1 MTSTTTSPQR
11 PNIVLIFM
19 DDMGYGDLGC
29 TGSPLIRTPRM
40 DSVAEDGM
48 TFTQMYS
55 AAPTCTPSR
64 AALLTGRYAQRVG
77 LPRVI
82 FPDDPA
88 GLSDQEVTI
97 AEVLGEQG
105 YACGAFGKWHLGAR
119 TEHSPLR
126 HGFDRFVGL
135 PYSNDMHPVVLHVD
149 QEIEEDVDQAT
160 LTRRYTDE
168 AIDFIDDHA
177 DEPFFV
183 YLPHTMPHIPLHV
196 EEGFR
201 GTSAAGTYGDV
212 IECLDHHVGRL
223 LDHLEARGQTDNTLV
238 MITSDNGPWF
248 EGSTGGLRGRKIDT
262 YEGGIKMPFLARWPA
277 RIAPGS
283 TCATPSCFIDL
294 MPTLANLTGASM
306 PEDRPIDGIDLTSCL
321 LGGDV
326 AERTLHFFS
335 HWHLNAVRRGRWK
348 LHVDRFPS
356 TDLRELPQ
364 LFDLEADPAE
374 SYNLASLHPGVLADL
389 QERRDAFAA
398 EIAAQQAEAERRAAS

>member
-64 AALLTGRYAQRVG
+64 AALLTGRYAQRAG

-149 QEIEEDVDQAT
+149 QEIEEDVDSLLENVKGLSAT
-160 LTRRYTDE
+160 DRVILKE
-168 AIDFIDDHA
+168 
-177 DEPFFV
+177 
-183 YLPHTMPHIPLHV
+183 LH
-196 EEGFR
+196 
-201 GTSAAGTYGDV
+201 
-212 IECLDHHVGRL
+212 
-223 LDHLEARGQTDNTLV
+223 
-238 MITSDNGPWF
+238 
-248 EGSTGGLRGRKIDT
+248 
-262 YEGGIKMPFLARWPA
+262 GIKQRLDA
-277 RIAPGS
+277 
-283 TCATPSCFIDL
+283 
-294 MPTLANLTGASM
+294 AN
-306 PEDRPIDGIDLTSCL
+306 
-321 LGGDV
+321 
-326 AERTLHFFS
+326 
-335 HWHLNAVRRGRWK
+335 RGNGR
-348 LHVDRFPS
+348 
-356 TDLRELPQ
+356 
-364 LFDLEADPAE
+364 
-374 SYNLASLHPGVLADL
+374 
-389 QERRDAFAA
+389 
-398 EIAAQQAEAERRAAS
+398 